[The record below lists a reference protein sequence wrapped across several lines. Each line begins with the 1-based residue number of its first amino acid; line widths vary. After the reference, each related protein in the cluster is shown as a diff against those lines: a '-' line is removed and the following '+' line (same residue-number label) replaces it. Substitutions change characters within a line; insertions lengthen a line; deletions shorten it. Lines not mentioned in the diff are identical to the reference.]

1 MTEAFIHYL
10 WQFQQFN
17 KSLLR
22 TTNQE
27 PIKVLKTGILNTDA
41 GPDFSQARVQIGE
54 IEWAGNIEIHI
65 KSSDWNNHNHQFDGA
80 YNNVILHVVWEHDNP
95 ILRNDGSEIPTLALK
110 SITDI
115 TLLHNYQTLLDNK
128 SVIPCAPQFKEV
140 SVLSRIATL
149 DKALTKRLIQK
160 SKIVAELLEENQGN
174 WEETAYQL
182 LAKNFGFK
190 INSETFLRLAKNL
203 PLKVLQKHRDNLTQ
217 IEAILFGQS
226 GLLIEADEYSKKLI
240 QEYDFFAAKF
250 SLKPQML
257 NVHEWKLLRTRPTNF
272 PTIRIAQ
279 LAKLIT
285 LQKSFF
291 SLFTQTESIEDLRKS
306 LQIKQSEYWQE
317 HYHFGKRLAKK
328 SNGLG
333 KDSIDN
339 LIINTVIPLLACY
352 SQKMDNQS
360 YMDRAIAF
368 LESFPPESNHIIDMW
383 KNLGLEIRTA
393 FDAQASIELYN
404 NFCTQKKCLQ
414 CNIGV
419 EILKKQFL

>member
-27 PIKVLKTGILNTDA
+27 PIRVLKTGILNTNA
-41 GPDFSQARVQIGE
+41 GPDFSQARIQIGE
-54 IEWAGNIEIHI
+54 IEWAGNIEIHS
-65 KSSDWNNHNHQFDGA
+65 KSSDWNSHNHQFDGA
-80 YNNVILHVVWEHDNP
+80 YNNVILHVVWENDKP
-95 ILRNDGSEIPTLALK
+95 IVRADGSEIPTLELK
-110 SITDI
+110 PLTDT
-115 TLLHNYQTLLDNK
+115 TLLQKYQLLLTNK
-128 SVIPCAPQFKEV
+128 SVIPCAPQFKDV
-140 SVLSRIATL
+140 SDLARIATL
-149 DKALTKRLIQK
+149 DKVLTKRLIQK
-160 SKIVAELLEENQGN
+160 STIVEELLEENQGD

-190 INSETFLRLAKNL
+190 LNSEAFLRLAKNL

-226 GLLIEADEYSKKLI
+226 GLLTETDDYSKKLI
-240 QEYDFFAAKF
+240 QEYDFLGAKY
-250 SLKPQML
+250 SLKAQML
-257 NVHEWKLLRTRPTNF
+257 GSHEWKLLRTRPANF

-279 LAKLIT
+279 LAKLIS

-291 SLFTQTESIEDLRKS
+291 SVFTQTESIEDLRKT

-317 HYHFGKRLAKK
+317 HYHFGKALGKK
-328 SNGLG
+328 MNGLG

-339 LIINTVIPLLACY
+339 LLINTVIPLLTCY
-352 SQKMDNQS
+352 SQKMDNQA

-368 LESFPPESNHIIDMW
+368 LESFPSESNHIIDMW
-383 KNLGLEIRTA
+383 KNLGLEIKTA

-404 NFCTQKKCLQ
+404 NFCNQKKCLQ
-414 CNIGV
+414 CNIGI
-419 EILKKQFL
+419 EILKK

>member
-17 KSLLR
+17 KTLLQ

-41 GPDFSQARVQIGE
+41 GPDFSQARLQIGE

-80 YNNVILHVVWEHDNP
+80 YNNVILHVVWHHDKP
-95 ILRNDGSEIPTLALK
+95 ILREDGSEIPTLELRP
-110 SITDI
+110 ITDGV
-115 TLLHNYQTLLDNK
+115 LLNKFQTLLANK
-128 SVIPCAPQFKEV
+128 TVIPCASQFRTV
-140 SVLSRIATL
+140 SALARIATL
-149 DKALTKRLIQK
+149 DKVLAKRLIQK
-160 SKIVAELLEENQGN
+160 SKIVEELLGENNGD
-174 WEETAYQL
+174 WEETTYQL

-190 INSETFLRLAKNL
+190 INSEAFLRLAKNL
-203 PLKVLQKHRDNLTQ
+203 PLKILQKHRDNLTQ

-226 GLLIEADEYSKKLI
+226 GLLEEVDEYSKKLA
-240 QEYDFFAAKF
+240 QEYNFFAVKF
-250 SLKPQML
+250 SLKAQML
-257 NVHEWKLLRTRPTNF
+257 NVHEWKLLRTRPANF

-291 SLFTQTESIEDLRKS
+291 SLFTQTESIEDLRRA
-306 LQIKQSEYWQE
+306 LQIQQSEYWQE
-317 HYHFGKRLAKK
+317 HYHFDKK
-328 SNGLG
+328 AERKSKGIG
-333 KDSIDN
+333 KDSVDN
-339 LIINTVIPLLACY
+339 LLINTVIPLLACY

-368 LESFPPESNHIIDMW
+368 LESLPPESNHIIDMW
-383 KNLGLEIRTA
+383 KNLGLTIKSA

-404 NFCTQKKCLQ
+404 NFCSQKKCLQ

-419 EILKKQFL
+419 EILKK

>member
-22 TTNQE
+22 TTNNE
-27 PIKVLKTGILNTDA
+27 SIKILKIGILNTDA
-41 GPDFSQARVQIGE
+41 GPDFSQARIQIEE

-65 KSSDWNNHNHQFDGA
+65 KSSDWNIHNHQYDGA
-80 YNNVILHVVWEHDNP
+80 YNNVILHVVWEHDKP
-95 ILRNDGSEIPTLALK
+95 ILRKDGSEIPTLELR
-110 SITDI
+110 SITDAS
-115 TLLHNYQTLLDNK
+115 LLNKYQTLLTNK
-128 SVIPCAPQFKEV
+128 SVIPCASQFKNA
-140 SVLSRIATL
+140 SDLARIATL
-149 DKALTKRLIQK
+149 DKALAKRLIQK
-160 SKIVAELLEENQGN
+160 SKIVEELLEENQGD

-190 INSETFLRLAKNL
+190 INSEAFLRLAQNL
-203 PLKVLQKHRDNLTQ
+203 PLKLLQKHRDNLTQ

-226 GLLIEADEYSKKLI
+226 GLLTEVDDYSKKLV

-250 SLKPQML
+250 SLKAQML
-257 NVHEWKLLRTRPTNF
+257 NMHEWKLLRTRPANF

-291 SLFTQTESIEDLRKS
+291 SLFTQTESIEDLRKT
-306 LQIKQSEYWQE
+306 LQIKQSEYWLE
-317 HYHFGKRLAKK
+317 HYHFDKK
-328 SNGLG
+328 IERKSKGLG

-339 LIINTVIPLLACY
+339 LLINTVIPLLACY
-352 SQKMDNQS
+352 SQKMDNQA

-383 KNLGLEIRTA
+383 KNLGLEIKSA

-404 NFCTQKKCLQ
+404 NFCSQKKCLQ

-419 EILKKQFL
+419 EILKK